1 MIYFNGDSWS
11 TSYHV
16 NDEHDIWPIN
26 TSAYPRWTNLVAQE
40 LQKDF
45 YNESLGCGSNSRIL
59 DCVENLYLQDKKPEL
74 IILALTSHVR
84 IHLPSGYGGYWNLNP
99 GGALDSITGKFDDT
113 VYKWYYANGHE
124 ELDSVYRYYKIVW
137 NLNRLCKKIGSPYL
151 IVQAWDDEL
160 VELGLY
166 NNFERAKQYIIGHFD
181 DYGEQDV
188 RAQSYIQAFE
198 TIVKD
203 MPNWNYSES
212 TFSKLIGADRLDETL
227 HPDHQ
232 GHEIIAKYML
242 NKIKEIA

>member
-1 MIYFNGDSWS
+1 VIYFNGDSWS

-137 NLNRLCKKIGSPYL
+137 NLNRLCKQFECPYL

-160 VELGLY
+160 VDQKIFNDIETY
-166 NNFERAKQYIIGHFD
+166 VTKHFPE
-181 DYGEQDV
+181 YGINDV
-188 RAQSYIQAFE
+188 RAQAYIQAFNA
-198 TIVKD
+198 IAQD
-203 MPNWNYSES
+203 MASWNYSED
-212 TFSKLIGADRLDETL
+212 TFSKLIGPERLDDTL
-227 HPDHQ
+227 HPDPD
-232 GHEIIAKYML
+232 GHKLIADYMID
-242 NKIKEIA
+242 KIKELV